1 MDEGLWAT
9 SPAGTGDQRSA
20 GPLSQVR
27 GEDLSQK
34 SSAGAS
40 SHNRTRDP
48 QHSFISQGLFFI
60 LSTKDFAKGKTE
72 EVEENPRVLV
82 AHPPPVAAFVHDSKQ
97 SHQTIPPLSYLH
109 VFHFLHPSWSCI

>member
-1 MDEGLWAT
+1 MDEGFWAT
-9 SPAGTGDQRSA
+9 SPAGTEDQRRA

-27 GEDLSQK
+27 GEDLSQN
-34 SSAGAS
+34 SSAGAP
-40 SHNRTRDP
+40 SHNRTADL
-48 QHSFISQGLFFI
+48 QHSFICQGLLI

-97 SHQTIPPLSYLH
+97 SHHTIPPLFYLY
-109 VFHFLHPSWSCI
+109 VFYFLHPSWSCI